1 MTRTIQIVYKKD
13 NGADE
18 KTYYIDKHKKWLPQ
32 EFELDM
38 ILVQEQ
44 TGESEREFAEVV
56 RCKDCKHKL
65 KNENDDDYY
74 CETMWIDFMVN
85 GLTDNDYCSSGERRA
100 K

>member
-1 MTRTIQIVYKKD
+1 MNRNIQIVYKKD

-44 TGESEREFAEVV
+44 TDERERELVEVV
-56 RCKDCKHKL
+56 RCGDCKHQRICPIPLYL
-65 KNENDDDYY
+65 KDIGMNPS
-74 CETMWIDFMVN
+74 ET
-85 GLTDNDYCSSGERRA
+85 DYCSYGERRE
-100 K
+100 